1 MPAAATRAARVLPAL
16 LVGLAA
22 ASCGRERTET
32 PRLPAGTPVVLV
44 SIDTLRSDHLPAY
57 GYQGIETPALD
68 ALRADSVLFERAYA
82 HISLTLPS
90 HATVLTGMLPARNGV
105 RDNMGYRLDAS
116 AVPFLPRLLKEA
128 GYATGAAVSAFVL
141 RGTTGLDADFD
152 FYEDRIEIVPGAAL
166 GGLQRPGAE
175 TLAAALP
182 WLESVRGRP
191 SFFFFHVYEP
201 HSPYQPPEPYATRY
215 PLPYDGEIAAADAVV
230 GQLLETLRR
239 WALYDKSLL
248 ILMSDHGE
256 GLGDHGEREHEIL
269 LHREALQVPLM
280 IKLPGSERGASSVA
294 EPVQLSDLFPTVA
307 SLLGLE
313 APSELAGR
321 PLFAALDPERSIV
334 SENVYGR
341 LHFGWSELAS
351 VIAGRFHLIHGPNP
365 ELYDLAADP
374 GERRNLAS
382 EQRAQAHAL
391 RRALD
396 GIDLTLQPPAATDPE
411 ARAQLEALGYVATF
425 AADTG
430 GPRPDPKSKLHVV
443 KRLGEARER
452 YERKDYAGA
461 VAMYE
466 RLVDEEPQLIDAW
479 EYYGMALRKVG
490 RLPDALAA
498 YRKALEL
505 SGGAPQIALAAAY
518 AHAEAEDWEQARIHA
533 ELAAPIHDSAAELLA
548 RIAVRQDDFATAERW
563 LEQALANRG
572 RRIAPLVVQA
582 ELRLMQ
588 KRFEEA
594 LALTEQAEQEYGQG
608 SVQDPALI
616 RGLHYVRGKALGE
629 LGRGPAA
636 IAAFEREIALNPDY
650 LPAYTHLA
658 FLRALRGEAREAG
671 GALRH
676 MVEANPGPR
685 AYVAA
690 VKTLREMK
698 DPHSASIVLQDAL
711 RRWPGDPALRELA
724 GP

>member
-1 MPAAATRAARVLPAL
+1 MPAAATRAARVLPTL
-16 LVGLAA
+16 LLGLAA
-22 ASCGRERTET
+22 AGCGRERAET

-57 GYQGIETPALD
+57 GYEGVATPALD

-82 HISLTLPS
+82 HVSLTLPS
-90 HATVLTGMLPARNGV
+90 HTSVLTGLLPVANGV
-105 RDNMGYRLDAS
+105 RDNLGYRLEAA
-116 AVPFLPRLLKEA
+116 AVPFLPRLLKKA
-128 GYATGAAVSAFVL
+128 GYVTGAAVSAYVL
-141 RGTTGLDADFD
+141 RGATGLDADFD
-152 FYEDRIEIVPGAAL
+152 FYEDRIEIVPGASL
-166 GGLQRPGAE
+166 GGLQRPGAA

-182 WLESVRGRP
+182 WLESARERP
-191 SFFFFHVYEP
+191 FFFFFHLYEP
-201 HSPYQPPEPYATRY
+201 HSPYQPPEPYASRY
-215 PLPYDGEIAAADAVV
+215 PIAYDGEIAAADAVV
-230 GQLLETLRR
+230 GQLLDRLRS
-239 WALYDKSLL
+239 WDLYDRTLL

-256 GLGDHGEREHEIL
+256 GLGDHGEQEHEFL

-280 IKLPGSERGASSVA
+280 IKLPGSERAGSTVA
-294 EPVQLSDLFPTVA
+294 EPAQLADLFSTVA
-307 SLLGLE
+307 ALLGLE
-313 APSELAGR
+313 APAEVVGR
-321 PLFAALDPERSIV
+321 SLFDALDPEDPIV
-334 SENVYGR
+334 SENVYSR

-365 ELYDLAADP
+365 ELYDLVADP

-391 RRALD
+391 RRALE
-396 GIDLTLQPPAATDPE
+396 GIDLTVQPPAADPE
-411 ARAQLEALGYVATF
+411 ARAQLEALGYVGTF
-425 AADTG
+425 AAETA
-430 GPRPDPKSKLHVV
+430 GPRPDPKSKLDVV
-443 KRLGEARER
+443 KRLGEARQR
-452 YERKDYAGA
+452 YERGDYAGS

-466 RLVDEEPQLIDAW
+466 RLVAEEPQLIDAW

-490 RLPDALAA
+490 RLPDALNA

-518 AHAEAEDWEQARIHA
+518 AYAEAEDWEQARIHA
-533 ELAAPIHDSAAELLA
+533 ELAVSVHDSAAELLA
-548 RIAVRQDDFATAERW
+548 RVALRQDDFATAERW

-572 RRIAPLVVQA
+572 RRLAPLIVQA

-594 LALTEQAEQEYGQG
+594 IALTEQAEQEYGQG

-616 RGLHYVRGKALGE
+616 RGLYYVRGKALGE

-636 IAAFEREIALNPDY
+636 VAAFEREIASNPDY

-658 FLRALRGEAREAG
+658 FIRAMRGESREAG
-671 GALRH
+671 GALRR

-685 AYVAA
+685 AYIAA

-698 DPHSASIVLQDAL
+698 DPRSASIVLQDAL
-711 RRWPGDPALRELA
+711 RRWPQDPALRELA